1 MKIMLSNDD
10 GIKAEGLNIL
20 YESLGEVAE
29 IFVIAPDKEMS
40 GAGSSITTKRPLK
53 PTEIKKNFVAVN
65 GTPVDCVHL
74 GLHQLCPFKPD
85 LLISGINFGAN
96 MAEDL
101 LYSGTVG
108 AAMEGRD
115 LSIPSI
121 AVSAAVFTMETLH
134 GASFEKNKPNFSS
147 AAQIT
152 KEIIM
157 IFDEL
162 KVNSQV
168 ILNLNVP
175 NLPYDEIKKIEV
187 TTLGSW
193 GVRNPPR
200 REVLPSGKEQFWI
213 SRRNNI
219 PQNHRRTDIEAITRG
234 SVSVTPIGPKFL
246 VDDYLEEVTQ
256 WLSVLK

>member
-213 SRRNNI
+213 SRINNI

-246 VDDYLEEVTQ
+246 VDDYLE
-256 WLSVLK
+256 